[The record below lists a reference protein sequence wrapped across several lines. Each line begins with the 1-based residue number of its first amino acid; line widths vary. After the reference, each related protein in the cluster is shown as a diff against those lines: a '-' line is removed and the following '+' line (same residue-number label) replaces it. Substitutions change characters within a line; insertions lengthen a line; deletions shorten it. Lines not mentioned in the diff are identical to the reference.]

1 MKLHN
6 LLMKLALLNNTGSFV
21 KQGFIE
27 QSNVDLTQTMTQMM
41 NASRAF
47 ESNQKVIQA
56 YDQSMDKAVNE
67 IGTNLLRG
75 SACMNIQMNSAAT
88 SMRELQKKIDVIA
101 NNVSNVNTT
110 GYKRQEVNF
119 SDTLTQS
126 FDRQA
131 GLQNE
136 IGRMTPNGIRVG
148 TGTKVTQTTLRAEQ
162 GSVMKTDR
170 ALDFMI
176 QGDRGF
182 FRVASEG
189 NTYYTRD
196 GSFQVQPILNSN
208 QVNLVT
214 SSGDSV
220 LDINNVPIAFDAD
233 YDAIK
238 VDENGMVEVSYK

>member
-1 MKLHN
+1 M
-6 LLMKLALLNNTGSFV
+6 
-21 KQGFIE
+21 
-27 QSNVDLTQTMTQMM
+27 
-41 NASRAF
+41 
-47 ESNQKVIQA
+47 
-56 YDQSMDKAVNE
+56 
-67 IGTNLLRG
+67 
-75 SACMNIQMNSAAT
+75 
-88 SMRELQKKIDVIA
+88 
-101 NNVSNVNTT
+101 
-110 GYKRQEVNF
+110 
-119 SDTLTQS
+119 LTQS

-131 GLQNE
+131 GLQQE
-136 IGRMTPNGIRVG
+136 IGRLTPNGIRVG

-162 GSVMKTDR
+162 GSVVKTDR

-214 SSGDSV
+214 SNGDSV

-238 VDENGMVEVSYK
+238 VDENGMVEVSIVTLDNLLNSS